1 MIVLAIYY
9 TAFLPA
15 RWCNL
20 KPDRGSWQNNT
31 IFDKKHWK
39 LLWNLWRH
47 FKIYLYTTMKLS
59 YTLRKWPGKFSK
71 WSWIYRI
78 PEQKTICYLG
88 ISYVKSLLILWILSA
103 AQYMRCL
110 IISQLRSANKSLY
123 NIVLSMY
130 YHAYSYTII
139 QVNMAFLWKN
149 EEMLWLMSWKR
160 KNYKCYIAAI

>member
-1 MIVLAIYY
+1 MY
-9 TAFLPA
+9 
-15 RWCNL
+15 
-20 KPDRGSWQNNT
+20 WQYIT
-31 IFDKKHWK
+31 
-39 LLWNLWRH
+39 WRAYPRDDV
-47 FKIYLYTTMKLS
+47 ILS
-59 YTLRKWPGKFSK
+59 LTVAPGKTTPSLMKSTESFFGTCEDISK
-71 WSWIYRI
+71 NTFTPQWNYHVRFENKVAKFPNGLKYIRFLNKRLYVI
-78 PEQKTICYLG
+78 LG
-88 ISYVKSLLILWILSA
+88 ISYVNSSFILWMSTA

-139 QVNMAFLWKN
+139 QVNMAFVWKN